1 MGSRA
6 CNSCTLRNIERL
18 KLRRSQEA
26 LAEALV
32 RKKAMSE
39 RRYRSQLVEKS
50 PKLSCATRLRVC
62 RRSRSAHGL
71 SFSLISGACRA
82 AEPVRR
88 NDVRWPADRRHR
100 LALMTSPLLLL
111 LDAPSI
117 GLAPIV
123 IKEIGRTLRRLRDE
137 GLTALL
143 SEQNAKLATS
153 IADRNYVLRAGRV
166 QMATR

>member
-1 MGSRA
+1 
-6 CNSCTLRNIERL
+6 
-18 KLRRSQEA
+18 
-26 LAEALV
+26 
-32 RKKAMSE
+32 
-39 RRYRSQLVEKS
+39 
-50 PKLSCATRLRVC
+50 
-62 RRSRSAHGL
+62 
-71 SFSLISGACRA
+71 
-82 AEPVRR
+82 
-88 NDVRWPADRRHR
+88 
-100 LALMTSPLLLL
+100 MTSPLLLL